1 MILNKT
7 KEIARL
13 KNNLK
18 IMQER
23 NKDLYERDIEH
34 QMFHKEEMKK
44 MREALARVRIELE
57 DTQGF
62 LKQEKQLSAALRHQR
77 NNLKK
82 KLETIKAQMENT
94 EEENESAE

>member
-34 QMFHKEEMKK
+34 QKIAQERFKAYREEIAKLK
-44 MREALARVRIELE
+44 IELE

-62 LKQEKQLSAALRHQR
+62 LKQERQLSAALRHQR
-77 NNLKK
+77 NNIKK
-82 KLETIKAQMENT
+82 KLEAIKSQMENT
-94 EEENESAE
+94 EEENK